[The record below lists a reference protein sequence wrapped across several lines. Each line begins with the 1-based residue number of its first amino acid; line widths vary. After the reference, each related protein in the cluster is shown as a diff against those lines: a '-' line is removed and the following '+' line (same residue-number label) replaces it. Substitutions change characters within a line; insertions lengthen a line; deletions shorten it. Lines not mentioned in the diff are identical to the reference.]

1 MQAYGE
7 FDNKEYHFEDRTV
20 ESKILNNES
29 FGFTRVTIER
39 PERNKNG
46 DIVYKKNRNMRADTS
61 LRDTEDIPLTEDINE
76 YFKREILKFIPDAWI
91 DRKKIK
97 LDMKFHLLNCFTNIY
112 HQNLLKLFQNVLNN
126 SKSLLLK
133 TSKYYL
139 ERK

>member
-1 MQAYGE
+1 
-7 FDNKEYHFEDRTV
+7 
-20 ESKILNNES
+20 
-29 FGFTRVTIER
+29 
-39 PERNKNG
+39 
-46 DIVYKKNRNMRADTS
+46 MRADTS

-133 TSKYYL
+133 LPSIIWKGS
-139 ERK
+139 RHR